1 MSNILQSLN
10 RTVIA
15 GILLAFIFFL
25 LLLSIWPGS
34 SDWFSDR
41 YLAIDQGPIILMIE
55 NYRTQLLWNLFMQDP
70 EITEGLNKLGF
81 IF

>member
-41 YLAIDQGPIILMIE
+41 YFWSAIFNFYKDWFME
-55 NYRTQLLWNLFMQDP
+55 NNV
-70 EITEGLNKLGF
+70 
-81 IF
+81 